1 MNDTP
6 SGERLH
12 ISLFGRRNAGKS
24 SLMNAITGQVAAVVS
39 EVAGTTTD
47 PVKKAMELLP
57 VGPVLI
63 IDTPGFDDEG
73 ELGELRVARTRQVLE
88 KTDVA
93 LLVMDECVGKT
104 EDDAKLVSLFSQR
117 NIPFLEVYTKGDL
130 CVSSEKKTGLHVSAE
145 TGQGIEKLK
154 EEIAKL
160 AAECKELPPLV
171 RDLVQPGELVVLV
184 TPIDSSAPKGRLI
197 LPQQQIIRDLLDGG
211 AVSIVCK
218 ETELTQTLESLA
230 RKPSLVIT
238 DSQVFERVA
247 AETPEDIRLTSF
259 SILMARRKGL
269 LDAAVKGIAAIE
281 SLKDGDAVLICEGCT
296 HHRQC
301 GDIGSVKL
309 PHWLFEHTAKTLSIS
324 ICSGSDFPEDL
335 SGYALVVHCGGCMLN
350 ERTVEYRVNIAE
362 AQGVPITNYGTI
374 IAYMKG
380 ILARSLAVF
389 PAHWDG
395 RSFS

>member
-1 MNDTP
+1 M
-6 SGERLH
+6 
-12 ISLFGRRNAGKS
+12 
-24 SLMNAITGQVAAVVS
+24 
-39 EVAGTTTD
+39 
-47 PVKKAMELLP
+47 
-57 VGPVLI
+57 
-63 IDTPGFDDEG
+63 
-73 ELGELRVARTRQVLE
+73 
-88 KTDVA
+88 
-93 LLVMDECVGKT
+93 
-104 EDDAKLVSLFSQR
+104 
-117 NIPFLEVYTKGDL
+117 
-130 CVSSEKKTGLHVSAE
+130 
-145 TGQGIEKLK
+145 
-154 EEIAKL
+154 
-160 AAECKELPPLV
+160 
-171 RDLVQPGELVVLV
+171 
-184 TPIDSSAPKGRLI
+184 
-197 LPQQQIIRDLLDGG
+197 
-211 AVSIVCK
+211 
-218 ETELTQTLESLA
+218 
-230 RKPSLVIT
+230 
-238 DSQVFERVA
+238 
-247 AETPEDIRLTSF
+247 
-259 SILMARRKGL
+259 
-269 LDAAVKGIAAIE
+269 KGIAAIE